1 VTAPGDGAHDGV
13 ALALVDLLRSD
24 GAGDARHAGGRT
36 LLDHLVGTYRI
47 VRRWEQPVWL
57 QHAALIHSV
66 YGTEAYDRQLLPVDR
81 REELAAAAGTRAERL
96 AYLFHVTPRAPLLAG
111 THLWARDLPPR
122 GGGAEEPATRDELD
136 ALVLLHMANVADQ
149 AQARDGSPGRWLAR
163 VRDLAER
170 LLESPAGLGS
180 AGDIA
185 PPPFTARLAGFSEP
199 EEAAARAAYVQALGA
214 AGDARVSGLALA
226 AALCP
231 VVPEPCVWLAYL
243 AHRRGDAV
251 AAGAWTAGGHDRL
264 ELLGTAWDKRLTFEE
279 WEALLDA
286 LGADAELGADSE
298 PLGHPRALL
307 EAVVRGGTSAA
318 VRRRT
323 SAIPD
328 ADHARRRFQRYVD
341 SLGET
346 VSGAIYPDL
355 PSRPW
360 YDPEDFPIVG
370 YLEANFETIREE
382 ILTLE
387 GDHRF
392 HRESERIGRSGDW
405 DVAFFYERGRRH
417 DDVCAACPTTTRAVE
432 TYSTVRT
439 LAGLIYVSRMRAAT
453 HIEAHRGPTNLRVRC
468 HLGIQVPDGDCAIR
482 VGDET
487 RRWRQGG
494 CLVFDDYLVH
504 EAWNHTDE
512 DRIVLI
518 VDLWHPGLSDTEIMR
533 LEALHG
539 YAYFHAGRLG
549 RYWSANARAAGE
561 AAAHDARE

>member
-1 VTAPGDGAHDGV
+1 MTARDDEAHDGV
-13 ALALVDLLRSD
+13 ALALIDLLRAED
-24 GAGDARHAGGRT
+24 AGGLRHAGGRT
-36 LLDHLVGTYRI
+36 LLDHLLGTYRI

-66 YGTEAYDRQLLPVDR
+66 YGTEAYDRQLLSVDR
-81 REELAAAAGTRAERL
+81 RQELAAAAGNRAERL

-111 THLWARDLPPR
+111 THLWARDLPQR
-122 GGGAEEPATRDELD
+122 GGGAEEPATREELD
-136 ALVLLHMANVADQ
+136 ALVLLHMANLADQ

-170 LLESPAGLGS
+170 LPESPAGFGS
-180 AGDIA
+180 GGGIA
-185 PPPFTARLAGFSEP
+185 PPLFTARLAGFGES
-199 EEAAARAAYVQALGA
+199 EEAAARAAYLQGLGA
-214 AGDARVSGLALA
+214 GGETRVSGLALA

-243 AHRRGDAV
+243 AHRRGETV
-251 AAGAWTAGGHDRL
+251 VCGAWTAGARDRL
-264 ELLGTAWDKRLTFEE
+264 GLLGTAWDKRLTFEE
-279 WEALLDA
+279 WVTLLDA
-286 LGADAELGADSE
+286 LDGDAELEAVSE
-298 PLGHPRALL
+298 PLTHPRALL
-307 EAVVRGGTSAA
+307 EALVPAGGSAT
-318 VRRRT
+318 VRRRAST
-323 SAIPD
+323 VPD
-328 ADHARRRFQRYVD
+328 GEQGRRRFQRYLD
-341 SLGET
+341 SLGES

-360 YDPEDFPIVG
+360 YDPKDFPIVA
-370 YLEANFETIREE
+370 YLEANFDAIREE

-387 GDHRF
+387 GHHRF
-392 HRESERIGRSGDW
+392 HRESELIGRTGDW

-417 DDVCAACPTTTRAVE
+417 DDVCAACPTTARAVD

-439 LAGLIYVSRMRAAT
+439 LAGLSYVSRMRAET

-468 HLGIQVPDGDCAIR
+468 HLGIQVPDGDSAIR

-487 RRWRQGG
+487 RRWVQGG
-494 CLVFDDYLVH
+494 CLVFDDYFVH

-518 VDLWHPGLSDTEIMR
+518 VDLWHPGLSDAEVML

-549 RYWSANARAAGE
+549 RYWSANARAARE
-561 AAAHDARE
+561 AAAHDARA